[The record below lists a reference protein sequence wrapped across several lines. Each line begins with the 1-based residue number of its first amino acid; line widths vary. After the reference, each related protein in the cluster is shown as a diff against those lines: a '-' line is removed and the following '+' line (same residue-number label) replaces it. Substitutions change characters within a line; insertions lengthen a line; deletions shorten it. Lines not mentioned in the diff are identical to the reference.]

1 MLYSRTADGS
11 IAPERRP
18 VVASRFGGAVHTRS
32 VGHAMAVSVSKLLP
46 LAICLAAC
54 GVGGLVLAEPSA
66 SDRPYL
72 AKDVNEAMKFLG
84 EWARVSS
91 GQEFF
96 AGATYVGSQ
105 ACGGSGCHDQQVSE
119 WK

>member
-1 MLYSRTADGS
+1 M
-11 IAPERRP
+11 
-18 VVASRFGGAVHTRS
+18 VVST
-32 VGHAMAVSVSKLLP
+32 SKLLP
-46 LAICLAAC
+46 LSICLAAS
-54 GVGGLVLAEPSA
+54 GIGGLVLAQPSA
-66 SDRPYL
+66 PDRPYL

-84 EWARVSS
+84 EWTRVSS

-119 WK
+119 WKQTWHSKIIRDPTETEAGK